1 MDDIM
6 KYDELV
12 NLDNVEILGFKAE
25 ITSIGETLNKI
36 NSLIEDYDVGNKQ
49 HNKQPIIQ
57 LMDAKAI
64 AGKKHL
70 EQGVIQAIKS
80 FERGENLAKD
90 LGIEI
95 LLRTSGQRQ
104 ISKAF
109 NILGLKEGSMDIA
122 VVMID
127 CLNETVDSL
136 NDMFDRNDAVL
147 DADESILKEI
157 YDIGEKELKTIHIE
171 DILIDKTTKLI
182 VEN

>member
-1 MDDIM
+1 M
-6 KYDELV
+6 KYNKELA
-12 NLDNVEILGFKAE
+12 NLENVKILGYEAD
-25 ITSIGETLNKI
+25 IQSISETLDKV
-36 NSLIEDYDVGNKQ
+36 NSLKEKNNDNGL
-49 HNKQPIIQ
+49 IQ

-70 EQGVIQAIKS
+70 EHGIIHAIKS

-109 NILGLKEGSMDIA
+109 NILGLKEEKMNIA
-122 VVMID
+122 IVMID

-136 NDMFDRNDAVL
+136 NDMFERKDTVL
-147 DADESILKEI
+147 ESNESILKKI
-157 YDIGEKELKTIHIE
+157 YNIEEKELTNIHI
-171 DILIDKTTKLI
+171 DDVLIDKTTKLI
-182 VEN
+182 VDN

>member
-1 MDDIM
+1 M
-6 KYDELV
+6 KYNNELV
-12 NLDNVEILGFKAE
+12 KLENVKILGYTSEIENIPEILKKVD
-25 ITSIGETLNKI
+25 SINPENKT
-36 NSLIEDYDVGNKQ
+36 
-49 HNKQPIIQ
+49 IQ
-57 LMDAKAI
+57 LINADGI
-64 AGKKHL
+64 AGIKH
-70 EQGVIQAIKS
+70 IQHGIIHAIKA

-109 NILGLKEGSMDIA
+109 NILGLKEEPMDIA
-122 VVMID
+122 VVLID

-147 DADESILKEI
+147 ETDESILKEI
-157 YDIGEKELKTIHIE
+157 YDIDEKELKTIHIE

>member
-1 MDDIM
+1 M
-6 KYDELV
+6 KYDDELA
-12 NLDNVEILGFKAE
+12 NLDNVRILGFNADIK
-25 ITSIGETLNKI
+25 SISQTLDEI
-36 NSLIEDYDVGNKQ
+36 NSLITDNESINDNNWD
-49 HNKQPIIQ
+49 KQPIIQ
-57 LMDAKAI
+57 LMNAEAI
-64 AGKKHL
+64 AGRKHL
-70 EQGVIQAIKS
+70 EHGTIQAIKA

-109 NILGLKEGSMDIA
+109 NILGLKEEPMDIA
-122 VVMID
+122 VVLIN

-136 NDMFDRNDAVL
+136 NDMFDRNDDVL
-147 DADESILKEI
+147 EADESILKEI
-157 YDIGEKELKTIHIE
+157 YDINEKELKIIHIE

>member
-1 MDDIM
+1 MEY
-6 KYDELV
+6 KELA
-12 NLDNVEILGFKAE
+12 NLDNVKILGFKAD
-25 ITSIGETLNKI
+25 IKSIGQTLDKI
-36 NSLIEDYDVGNKQ
+36 NSLISDCSVDDK
-49 HNKQPIIQ
+49 KPIIQ
-57 LMDAKAI
+57 LMNAKAI
-64 AGKKHL
+64 ASKKHL
-70 EQGVIQAIKS
+70 EHGIIQAIKS

-109 NILGLKEGSMDIA
+109 NILGLKEEPMDIA
-122 VVMID
+122 VVLIN

-136 NDMFDRNDAVL
+136 NDMFDRNDDVL
-147 DADESILKEI
+147 EADESILKEI
-157 YDIGEKELKTIHIE
+157 YGIDEKELKIIHIE